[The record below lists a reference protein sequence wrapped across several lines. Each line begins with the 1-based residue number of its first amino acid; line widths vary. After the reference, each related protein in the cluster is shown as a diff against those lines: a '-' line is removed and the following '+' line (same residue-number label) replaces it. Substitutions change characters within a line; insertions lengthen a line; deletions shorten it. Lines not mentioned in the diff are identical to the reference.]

1 MICVHLKSLKGRWRI
16 MCRLFYVI
24 IALGIADRKSRFFI
38 WRNYHGNQKNDAQK
52 QAKQQAV

>member
-1 MICVHLKSLKGRWRI
+1 

-38 WRNYHGNQKNDAQK
+38 WRDYHGSPKNDAQE
-52 QAKQQAV
+52 

>member
-1 MICVHLKSLKGRWRI
+1 

-24 IALGIADRKSRFFI
+24 IVIELRIERTAFFI
-38 WRNYHGNQKNDAQK
+38 WRNYHGNQKNDAQE